1 MIKQFNQQL
10 KNMATQF
17 YSKRNL
23 QFLLY
28 EVFNTETLTQYPYF
42 QDHARET
49 FDMVLDSAEQIS
61 EKLLKPLLTEMDRK
75 EPQLVDGKI
84 RIHEG
89 MFPILKKFGED
100 GWINAGFSY
109 DEGGQQIPSTVLSS
123 AAFIFQAANYS
134 SSVFPFLTSGA
145 ANLIRSF
152 GSQELK
158 ETFTPK
164 MYTGEWQGTMA
175 LTEPD
180 AGSSLSD
187 ITTTA
192 EPTENQGVYKIK
204 GQKIYISAGDHDG
217 CDNVIHLMLAKIK
230 GGPSGAKGISLFVVP
245 QKRLEETGDGSNG
258 GKTEAERRPHQ
269 TTNIEHRLTNNDV
282 ITAGVYH
289 KMGYKGA
296 PIAHLMVGSNDNTF
310 GYLVGEPHKGL
321 TYMFQMMNEARIG
334 VGMNA
339 TAIGT
344 AAYYASL
351 EYAKERPQGRVI
363 SDKDITKPQVQI
375 IRHADVKRMLLFQKA
390 VVEGSLALLT
400 QCSMYADLASITE
413 GEAQERYHLLLDLLT
428 PIAKSY
434 PSEMCCLTTSAA
446 VQILGGAGYTTD
458 FPVEQFYRE
467 ARIHPIHEGTTGIH
481 GLDLLGRK
489 IIIKNGKSLQLLVAE
504 ILKTIEKASSIDRL
518 KPFAQKLQTYLGKTD
533 TVTKH
538 LLSLASK
545 DLEIFLSDATLYL
558 ELFGIMTIAWQWLV
572 QAIKAEEALLVGAT
586 GDDADFYQGKIFT
599 LRYFYEYELVKID
612 SLMKRLL
619 SEDNVTVEMQ
629 AGWF

>member
-1 MIKQFNQQL
+1 
-10 KNMATQF
+10 MATQF

-23 QFLLY
+23 QFLLH
-28 EVFNTETLTQYPYF
+28 EVLDVQSLTQYPYF

-61 EKLLKPLLTEMDRK
+61 EKLLKPLLTDMDRK

-84 RIHEG
+84 KIHPG

-109 DEGGQQIPSTVLSS
+109 EEGGQQIPSTVLNS

-158 ETFTPK
+158 DTFTPK

-187 ITTTA
+187 ISTTA
-192 EPTENQGVYKIK
+192 EPTENEGIYKIK

-245 QKRLEETGDGSNG
+245 QKRLNNS
-258 GKTEAERRPHQ
+258 PF
-269 TTNIEHRLTNNDV
+269 TNNNSQLINNDV

-296 PIAHLMVGSNDNTF
+296 PIAHLMVGSSDNTF

-351 EYAKERPQGRVI
+351 EYAKERPQGRLI
-363 SDKDITKPQVQI
+363 SDKDMTKPQVQI

-400 QCSMYADLASITE
+400 QCSMYADLASVTE
-413 GEAQERYHLLLDLLT
+413 GEEQEHYHLLLDLLT

-489 IIIKNGKSLQLLVAE
+489 IIIKNGKSLQLLVVE
-504 ILKTIEKASSIDRL
+504 ILKTLKKANSIDRL

-538 LLSLASK
+538 LLNLASK

-558 ELFGIMTIAWQWLV
+558 ELFGTMTIAWQWLV
-572 QAIKAEEALLVGAT
+572 QAIKAEEALQAGAS
-586 GDDADFYQGKIFT
+586 GDDFDFYQGKIFT

-612 SLMKRLL
+612 ALMKRLL
-619 SEDNVTVEMQ
+619 SEDNVTVEME

>member
-1 MIKQFNQQL
+1 MAIQF
-10 KNMATQF
+10 F
-17 YSKRNL
+17 SKRNI

-28 EVFNTETLTQYPYF
+28 EVFEAERLTKYEYF

-49 FDMVLDSAEQIS
+49 FDLVLDSAEQIA
-61 EKLLKPLLTEMDRK
+61 EKHLKPLLTEMDRK

-100 GWINAGFSY
+100 GWINAGFGY
-109 DEGGQQIPSTVLSS
+109 EEGGQQIPSTVLSS

-152 GSQELK
+152 GSESLK
-158 ETFTPK
+158 NTFTPL
-164 MYTGEWQGTMA
+164 MYAGTWQGTMA

-187 ITTTA
+187 ITTSA
-192 EPTENQGVYKIK
+192 EPTDNEGIYKIK

-217 CDNVIHLMLAKIK
+217 CENVIHLMLAKIK
-230 GGPSGAKGISLFVVP
+230 GGPAGAKGISLFVVP
-245 QKRLEETGDGSNG
+245 QKRIEEIEEERQETENYENR
-258 GKTEAERRPHQ
+258 TEAERRPHQ
-269 TTNIEHRLTNNDV
+269 ATNIEHRLEDNDV

-321 TYMFQMMNEARIG
+321 SYMFQMMNEARIG

-339 TAIGT
+339 AAIGT
-344 AAYYASL
+344 AAFYASL

-363 SDKDITKPQVQI
+363 SDKDHSKPQVQI
-375 IRHADVKRMLLFQKA
+375 IRHADVKRMLLFQKS
-390 VVEGSLALLT
+390 VVEGSLSLLV
-400 QCSMYADLASITE
+400 QCSMLSDLAHVTE
-413 GEAQERYHLLLDLLT
+413 GQEKENYDLLLDLLT

-467 ARIHPIHEGTTGIH
+467 ARIHPIHEGTTAIH

-489 IIIKNGKSLQLLVAE
+489 IILKNGKSLMLLVTE
-504 ILKTIEKASSIDRL
+504 ITKTIEQANQHEAL
-518 KPFAQKLQTYLGKTD
+518 KPHATTLMKYLGKTD
-533 TVTKH
+533 SVTKH
-538 LLSLASK
+538 LLSLAGQ

-558 ELFGIMTIAWQWLV
+558 ELFGIVTIAWQWLV
-572 QAIKAEEALLVGAT
+572 QGIKAEEALQAGVV
-586 GDDADFYQGKIFT
+586 GDDANFYQGKIHT
-599 LRYFYEYELVKID
+599 LRYFYEYELVKVD

-619 SEDNVTVEMQ
+619 SGDNVTVEMQ
-629 AGWF
+629 SAWF